1 MNKIN
6 GKTKLIGFFG
16 STYKSSKMYKLYN
29 TAFEALDLNY
39 CYVPCAVDDLEK
51 AFSGVLHL
59 GFRAIGVSFPYK
71 ESIIPY
77 LDELEPEAAAI
88 GAVNV
93 VTHQNGKLIGGMT
106 DGLGAVCAL
115 EEVVKID
122 GSTVVVLGAGG
133 AAKAIAYELSKHH
146 CSLKILNRTI
156 EKEYKAV
163 VCGKIEF
170 ENIEINA
177 PIGRNPD
184 NFVKMAVVSGERESL
199 TLIRRD
205 SEKVFG
211 EYTYTGVTVYPKTG
225 RTHQIRV
232 HLTSIKHPVAG
243 DKLYAGKSLYA
254 LSFEIFRRMMLHA
267 RKISF
272 ESPTSGELVSFESP
286 LPKEFDLV

>member
-156 EKEYKAV
+156 EKARDFAQKIDAQSNGYDILPQV
-163 VCGKIEF
+163 VQQADIL
-170 ENIEINA
+170 INA
-177 PIGRNPD
+177 TSVGMYPD
-184 NFVKMAVVSGERESL
+184 AGACLVDESL
-199 TLIRRD
+199 MSSKITVMDIIGKPHETELLKRAKRAG
-205 SEKVFG
+205 SKVIYADRMLLHQAIVKFK
-211 EYTYTGVTVYPKTG
+211 YYTGVDAPIAVMEKVMQDM
-225 RTHQIRV
+225 R
-232 HLTSIKHPVAG
+232 
-243 DKLYAGKSLYA
+243 
-254 LSFEIFRRMMLHA
+254 E
-267 RKISF
+267 
-272 ESPTSGELVSFESP
+272 
-286 LPKEFDLV
+286 